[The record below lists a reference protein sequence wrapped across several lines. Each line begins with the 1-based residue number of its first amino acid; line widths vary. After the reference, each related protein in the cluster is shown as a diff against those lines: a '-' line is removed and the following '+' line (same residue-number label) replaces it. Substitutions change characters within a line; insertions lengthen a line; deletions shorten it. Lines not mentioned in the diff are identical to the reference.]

1 MTSEFFTAHLQS
13 IATCQAYLKALLC
26 DAHQVADQCFLD
38 GVVNCLKAHPIIAQ
52 EITDRLAISN
62 TDELL
67 QLIGNSETATLEM
80 ISCVMSKFGLTLR
93 IKLV

>member
-1 MTSEFFTAHLQS
+1 MLSEFIVSQLKNIEICQS
-13 IATCQAYLKALLC
+13 YLKALLN
-26 DAHQVADQCFLD
+26 DTHPTTHACFLD
-38 GVVNCLKAHPIIAQ
+38 GIAHCLKAHPAIAQ
-52 EITDRLAISN
+52 EVVDRLEISN
-62 TDELL
+62 TDELI